1 MGSHPTNP
9 AVGVAQPSHRVARDS
24 LDALVEPEASEPEA
38 PPVVAVVVTC
48 DPGPWFEESL
58 AALAA
63 QDYPNLSVLI
73 VDASAHEDPTGRIAD
88 ILPGAFVRR
97 LSRNPGFGTAANE
110 ALKLVE
116 GASHLLFCHDDVA
129 PDPAAVSLMVH
140 EAYRS
145 NAGVVTPKLVI
156 WDAPEHLLAV
166 GMGADKTGATA
177 SRVERGELDQ
187 EQHDAV
193 RDVFVAPGA
202 FMLVR
207 ADLFN
212 AIDGFDPE
220 ITMLGE
226 DLDLSWRAQV
236 AGARVVVAPAARVR
250 HLEATNSGRRSPTT
264 VPAGPRGPLHEATE
278 ALERR
283 HQLRCVLKN
292 YNRWHRFRVLSQ
304 LLVLNVAEVVVAV
317 ATRRWPTAG
326 AVIGA
331 WRWNLSRTA
340 SPRKARRQVRTYRLL
355 SDHDVRELQ
364 IKGLVRLNALF
375 QPARR
380 VTHLHAGGRG
390 SPRRSGADRVA
401 VGVVIVVALVYLFGT
416 RDLLSGQLPRVGQ
429 LTQFPGAS
437 TFIRAFANTW
447 RSTGL
452 GGAAPAPTAFG
463 LLGVAGF
470 VLFGGTHLLR
480 WALVVGAVPVG
491 LYGVYRLGARMG
503 SARTG
508 WVAMVAYGAAPLAYN
523 AFAEARWDVLVAY
536 GAVPWVLAGTIR
548 LAAADREGRLGLF
561 DVLASGL
568 VLAVAGALVPAV
580 AVAVGVSAVGLAAGS
595 LLVGRPGLAW
605 RTLCLGLGCVVVAI
619 ALNMPWA
626 LDLMRPGSHWSGVV
640 GIGADPAHA
649 DGFGG
654 LLRFA
659 TGSLGHGVVGW
670 ALLVA
675 ATLPL
680 VVGRGWRFEWAARLW
695 TLAIFSWAFA
705 WAGGRGWLGPA
716 FPPGVFLV
724 PAALAVALSIALGAR
739 AFEIDLRGYRFGWRQ
754 VAAAAAA
761 TALAVAVLPVLA
773 DSVGGRWNTPSAGF
787 DQVLAPMVAP
797 RGSAPE
803 RILWIGDPRILP
815 LRGWEL
821 GPGRAYAVSLNGFP
835 DARDQWPQADPGAA
849 GVLAADLG
857 QAESGLTAQLGHLLA
872 RFDVAWIVVPN
883 RLSPDQ
889 SRAQASIYS
898 QDPSLLPTL
907 LSQSDLSLVPGDPSV
922 IMLRNVAFHA
932 EARSAL
938 GHPQAV
944 VGYGYATL
952 GYRGSPARYGEVAAE
967 LVAWL
972 AVLYWLWRLRGFSP
986 DPTRPPADE
995 ART

>member
-1 MGSHPTNP
+1 M
-9 AVGVAQPSHRVARDS
+9 
-24 LDALVEPEASEPEA
+24 EPEASEPEA

-73 VDASAHEDPTGRIAD
+73 VDASMHEDPSARVAD

-97 LSRNPGFGTAANE
+97 LARNPGFGAAANE

-129 PDPAAVSLMVH
+129 PDPAAVSLMVQ

-166 GMGADKTGATA
+166 GMGADKTGAMA

-207 ADLFN
+207 ADLFS

-250 HLEATNSGRRSPTT
+250 HLEATNSSQRSPRN
-264 VPAGPRGPLHEATE
+264 VPTGSRGPLHQTTE

-304 LLVLNVAEVVVAV
+304 LLVLNVAEVMVAV
-317 ATRRWPTAG
+317 ANRRWPTAR

-331 WRWNLSRTA
+331 WRWNLSRSA
-340 SPRKARRQVRTYRLL
+340 ALRKARHQVHTYRLL

-364 IKGLVRLNALF
+364 IKGLVRLNFLL

-390 SPRRSGADRVA
+390 STPRRSGADRVMA
-401 VGVVIVVALVYLFGT
+401 GVVVVAALVYLFGT
-416 RDLLSGQLPRVGQ
+416 RDLLGGHLPRVGQ
-429 LTQFPGAS
+429 LARFPGAS
-437 TFIRAFANTW
+437 NFISAFANTW

-470 VLFGGTHLLR
+470 VLLGGTHLLQ

-491 LYGVYRLGARMG
+491 LYGVYRLGARTG
-503 SARTG
+503 SARAG

-523 AFAEARWDVLVAY
+523 AFAEARWDVLVAF
-536 GAVPWVLAGTIR
+536 GAMPWVLAGTIR
-548 LAAADREGRLGLF
+548 LAATNREGRLRLF
-561 DVLASGL
+561 DLLAGGL
-568 VLAVAGALVPAV
+568 VLAVVGALVPAV
-580 AVAVGVSAVGLAAGS
+580 AVAAGVSALGLAAGS
-595 LLVGRPGLAW
+595 LLAGRAGLAW
-605 RTLCLGLGCVVVAI
+605 RTLLSGLGCVAVAI
-619 ALNMPWA
+619 VLNLPWA
-626 LDLMRPGSHWSGVV
+626 LDLLRPGSHWSGVV

-649 DGFGG
+649 YGFGS

-659 TGSLGHGVVGW
+659 TGSLGHGMVGW
-670 ALLVA
+670 ALLVPA
-675 ATLPL
+675 ILPL

-695 TLAIFSWAFA
+695 TLAVFSWAFA

-724 PAALAVALSIALGAR
+724 PAALAVALSAALGAR

-754 VAAAAAA
+754 AATALAAA
-761 TALAVAVLPVLA
+761 ALAVAVLPVLA
-773 DSVGGRWNTPSAGF
+773 DSVGGRWNTPSGGF
-787 DQVLAPMVAP
+787 DEVLAPMAAP

-821 GPGRAYAVSLNGFP
+821 GPGQAYAVSLNGFP
-835 DARDQWPQADPGAA
+835 DARDQWPQSNPGAA
-849 GVLAADLG
+849 GVLAGDLG

-872 RFDVAWIVVPN
+872 RYDVAWVVIPN
-883 RLSPDQ
+883 RLSPGQ
-889 SRAQASIYS
+889 SRAVASTYN
-898 QDPSLLPTL
+898 QDPSLLRTL
-907 LSQSDLSLVPGDPSV
+907 LRQSDLSLVPGDPSV
-922 IMLRNVAFHA
+922 TMLRNVAFHA
-932 EARSAL
+932 EARSAV
-938 GHPQAV
+938 GHSQPVA
-944 VGYGYATL
+944 GYGQATL
-952 GYRGSPARYGEVAAE
+952 GYRGSPARYGEVGVE
-967 LVAWL
+967 LIAWL
-972 AVLYWLWRLRGFSP
+972 GVLYWLWRLRSSSP
-986 DPTRPPADE
+986 IPTRPPADE
-995 ART
+995 ARA